1 MEQCCC
7 ACRLASIFFSY
18 AMNQRTIIPEL
29 TTDGSHTLYIP
40 ELDEHYHSV
49 KGAMTESLHVY
60 VGLGFR
66 RALEQFT
73 DGRQLRVFEVGFG
86 TGLNA
91 LLTLE
96 AAVQEQVQVN
106 YISVE
111 LYPLDWQQAQ
121 TLDYVA
127 PALFKHIHELPWN
140 EAVSVNDYFTLHKV
154 QADVLSLEIPEADV
168 VYFDAFAPEKQPELW
183 SHELFRRIY
192 KAIRPGGVLT
202 TYCAKGAVRRMLQE
216 VGFQVERLDGPPG
229 GKREVLRATKRTA
242 TS

>member
-7 ACRLASIFFSY
+7 KGRLASIFFSN
-18 AMNQRTIIPEL
+18 AMNHRTIIPEL

-49 KGAMTESLHVY
+49 KGAITESLHVY

-66 RALEQFT
+66 HVLEQFEE
-73 DGRQLRVFEVGFG
+73 GRQLRVFEVGFG

-96 AAVQEQVQVN
+96 AATQEKVQVN
-106 YISVE
+106 YTSVE

-127 PALFKHIHELPWN
+127 PTLFKHIHELPWN
-140 EAVSVNDYFTLHKV
+140 EAVGVNDYFTLHKV
-154 QADVLSLEIPEADV
+154 QADVLSMEIPEADV

-183 SHELFRRIY
+183 SHELFHRIY
-192 KAIRPGGVLT
+192 EAMNPGGVLT
-202 TYCAKGAVRRMLQE
+202 TYCAKGVVRRMLQE

>member
-1 MEQCCC
+1 MEQYCCKG
-7 ACRLASIFFSY
+7 RLTSIFFSN
-18 AMNQRTIIPEL
+18 AMNHRTIIPEL

-49 KGAMTESLHVY
+49 KGAMTESLYVY

-66 RALEQFT
+66 HVLEQFEE
-73 DGRQLRVFEVGFG
+73 GRQLRVFEVGFG

-96 AAVQEQVQVN
+96 AATQEKVPVN
-106 YISVE
+106 YTSVE

-127 PALFKHIHELPWN
+127 PTLFKHIHELPWN
-140 EAVSVNDYFTLHKV
+140 EAVGVNDYFTLHKV
-154 QADVLSLEIPEADV
+154 QVDVLSMEIPEADV

-183 SHELFRRIY
+183 SHELFHRIY
-192 KAIRPGGVLT
+192 EAMNPGGVLT
-202 TYCAKGAVRRMLQE
+202 TYCAKGVVRRMLQE